1 MTRDHAPG
9 TGSPDDRLTTHALG
23 EGTADDR
30 AAMERLLA
38 SDEAAARVVADLR
51 TIATELKSAA
61 RSELPPRSP
70 DLHRAVLAAA
80 ARGAAPPPRR
90 APGGRIRWLIAGLTT
105 VAAAALVA
113 FMPTLLRDAGP
124 RQVAHRRAEVPAANA
139 AGGLAGAT
147 PVTTD
152 AKSDSG
158 LVVTEPLAADQPSRP
173 APAVPEPRLPPQ
185 EAAGKMVAALG
196 EEAGVAVR
204 RQEAPPPAALPAIA
218 SSAQPE
224 SSARGMG
231 RLGGRNGA
239 DAFLLDTD
247 ALQRE
252 QPRRRDERGLDHQN
266 RERYDQFT
274 ENRFLRAADAPL
286 STFSIDVDTA
296 SYANVRRFLSA
307 GRRPPRDAVRIEEFV
322 NYFRYGYPQPE
333 GDDPFSVTVEAAES
347 PWRRGHRLVRI
358 GLRGRDVARDT
369 RPAGNLVFLVDVS
382 GSMGDPDK
390 LPLVKQAL
398 LLLVEELTE
407 NDRVAIVTYAG
418 DAGLKLPS
426 TSGDQKAAIRA
437 AIESLAS
444 GGSTHGSAGIAL
456 AYEQAAERF
465 IPGGANRVILAT
477 DGDLNVGITDDAAL
491 VDLITS
497 KAKGGT
503 FLTVLGFGQ
512 GNLQDEKME
521 KLADNGNG
529 VYAYVDGVREA
540 RKVLVEQ
547 LTGSTIAIAKDVKIQ
562 VEFNPAV
569 VASYRL
575 LGYENRAL
583 ADEDFRD
590 DTKDAGEIGAGHT
603 VTAIYEVK
611 LVDDATGGPGR
622 GAEPLKYGRE
632 AAPATTD
639 TPRDAAASDE
649 LLTVK
654 LRFKQ
659 PEGDASRLVEVPLA
673 DRGGAFDDASADLRF
688 AAAVAAFGMLLR
700 GSEHAG
706 EATLPLVARIAGA
719 AVGDDP
725 GGYRAE
731 FLDLVRRAES
741 AH

>member
-9 TGSPDDRLTTHALG
+9 TGGTDDRLTTHALG
-23 EGTADDR
+23 EGTAVER

-38 SDEAAARVVADLR
+38 DDEAAARAVADLR
-51 TIATELKSAA
+51 TIAAELKSAA

-70 DLHRAVLAAA
+70 ELRRAVLAAA
-80 ARGAAPPPRR
+80 SRGDAEPPRP
-90 APGGRIRWLIAGLTT
+90 APGGRLAWIVAGLTA

-113 FMPTLLRDAGP
+113 FVPTLRPDSGP
-124 RQVAHRRAEVPAANA
+124 RQVAQRRAEAPADDGSAGVGESMVVTGRAETRDEFALVSEAVEGKVALPATA
-139 AGGLAGAT
+139 APAPESAPQETASRQLAASHARPGAT
-147 PVTTD
+147 VD
-152 AKSDSG
+152 RKQVS
-158 LVVTEPLAADQPSRP
+158 
-173 APAVPEPRLPPQ
+173 
-185 EAAGKMVAALG
+185 
-196 EEAGVAVR
+196 
-204 RQEAPPPAALPAIA
+204 LPAIA
-218 SSAQPE
+218 
-224 SSARGMG
+224 MG
-231 RLGGRNGA
+231 APPATTAPRTEPAFADRNSFFR
-239 DAFLLDTD
+239 DIDEQ
-247 ALQRE
+247 QRE
-252 QPRRRDERGLDHQN
+252 DGRHQDERMFGRQN
-266 RERYDQFT
+266 RERYDQFS
-274 ENRFLRAADAPL
+274 ENRFLRTADAPL

-296 SYANVRRFLSA
+296 SYANVRRFLTA
-307 GRRPPRDAVRIEEFV
+307 GQRPPRDAVRIEEFV

-333 GDDPFSVTVEAAES
+333 GDDPFSVTVEAAEC
-347 PWRRGHRLVRI
+347 PWRPGHRLVRV
-358 GLRGRDVARDT
+358 GLRGRDIARDA

-382 GSMGDPDK
+382 GSMDAADK

-398 LLLVEELTE
+398 LMLVDELTE

-418 DAGLKLPS
+418 DAGLKLPP
-426 TSGDQKAAIRA
+426 TSGDQKGAIRT
-437 AIESLAS
+437 AIESLTA

-477 DGDLNVGITDDAAL
+477 DGDLNVGITDDDAL
-491 VDLITS
+491 VDLI
-497 KAKGGT
+497 KAQAKGGT
-503 FLTVLGFGQ
+503 FLTALGFGQ

-590 DTKDAGEIGAGHT
+590 DTKDAGEIGASHA
-603 VTAIYEVK
+603 VTAIYEVS
-611 LVDDATGGPGR
+611 LVNDVTGGPGR
-622 GAEPLKYGRE
+622 GAEPLKYRRE
-632 AAPATTD
+632 VAPAPAPTA
-639 TPRDAAASDE
+639 TPRDSAASDE

-654 LRFKQ
+654 LRFKK
-659 PEGDASRLVEVPLA
+659 PEGDASRLLEVPLA

-706 EATLPLVARIAGA
+706 EASFPQVARIAGA
-719 AVGDDP
+719 ALGDDP